1 MPGRME
7 EQGDALYY
15 GGQGEVSE
23 RLASDD
29 YSEETAGEVAVP
41 VADTA
46 GTGAFRQRNEAEE
59 TRRNGEGGL
68 EGNNEAANEGRG
80 VGYAALALS
89 IISLFVFPVLMGAAG
104 IIVGFVARRRGAAAL
119 GSWAIGI
126 GIASL
131 AISLFFAPF
140 F

>member
-1 MPGRME
+1 MPERME
-7 EQGDALYY
+7 DKGDALLY
-15 GGQGEVSE
+15 GGQEEAMNRAGQ
-23 RLASDD
+23 DD

-46 GTGAFRQRNEAEE
+46 GTGAYTERDDDENRMIGE
-59 TRRNGEGGL
+59 NGFEGDDDT
-68 EGNNEAANEGRG
+68 ATEGRG
-80 VGYAALALS
+80 AGYTALALS
-89 IISLFVFPVLMGAAG
+89 VISLFIFPVLLGAAG

-126 GIASL
+126 GIASV
-131 AISLFFAPF
+131 AINLFFAPF